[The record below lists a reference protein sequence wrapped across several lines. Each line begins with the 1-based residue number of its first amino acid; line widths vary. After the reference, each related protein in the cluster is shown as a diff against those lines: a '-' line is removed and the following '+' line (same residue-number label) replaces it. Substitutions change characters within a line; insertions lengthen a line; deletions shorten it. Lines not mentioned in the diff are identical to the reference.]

1 MNKLDQ
7 TTALSPQPDQSLG
20 ADRQWSCLTGLYL
33 LTGEGTLARFDHD
46 GELIAEPELSAGLS
60 FRLGAVIDQYR
71 SGAADDMSL
80 ALVTVPEID
89 QGWDTGTMV
98 LGDRLLNELFQVE
111 RNGGG
116 APATGACTNRTRALY
131 HGMEMVLSS
140 HRDGRSSLPR
150 FCPVLFAPEVNGAAL
165 RERYGVDIIDE
176 RGVFEVLDLCAT
188 FASSSRLP
196 DELPAM
202 VRRMRQAQADV
213 AAAGRRRGCAT
224 GSAGDSALG
233 MPARTAL
240 AVVAQRG
247 EESPV
252 AQADAAFD
260 LCFSEGEAVT
270 GWLLEWFSPFN
281 ELTDTQREIIAG
293 YETIRTVTSG
303 SRLVEQ
309 GSTDDVCIYLV
320 EGILELRALDGP
332 TMRIAG
338 GTRRSRLPISV
349 LTPHVYTVTAVT
361 NASVIVFSQRLI
373 RKITEVTRT
382 YSSVDRL
389 RDADVS
395 TAAISNGMQAA
406 YLSRATIKPSRC
418 DL

>member
-1 MNKLDQ
+1 MSKFDQ
-7 TTALSPQPDQSLG
+7 TMALALQPDESRG
-20 ADRQWSCLTGLYL
+20 ADRRWSCLAGLYL
-33 LTGEGTLARFDHD
+33 LTGEGKLVRFDRD

-60 FRLGAVIDQYR
+60 FRLRAVIDQYR

-80 ALVTVPEID
+80 ALVSVTEFD
-89 QGWDTGTMV
+89 QGWDAGTMV
-98 LGDRLLNELFQVE
+98 LGDRLLNESLPVE
-111 RNGGG
+111 ANGGA
-116 APATGACTNRTRALY
+116 APASRARRNRTRAVY
-131 HGMEMVLSS
+131 QGMELVLSS
-140 HRDGRSSLPR
+140 LRDGASALPR
-150 FCPVLFAPEVNGAAL
+150 FCPVLFVPEVNGAAL

-176 RGVFEVLDLCAT
+176 RGVFEVLDLCAA
-188 FASSSRLP
+188 FASNSRLP

-202 VRRMRQAQADV
+202 VQHMRHAQADI
-213 AAAGRRRGCAT
+213 ASASRRRRAT
-224 GSAGDSALG
+224 GSAGDSASG
-233 MPARTAL
+233 RPARTAL
-240 AVVAQRG
+240 AVAAQRSEG
-247 EESPV
+247 SPV
-252 AQADAAFD
+252 TEADAGFD
-260 LCFSEGEAVT
+260 ICFSEGDAVT

-293 YETIRTVTSG
+293 YETIRTVASG

-320 EGILELRALDGP
+320 EGILELQALDGP
-332 TMRIAG
+332 GMRVAG

-373 RKITEVTRT
+373 RRITEVTRT

-389 RDADVS
+389 PDVDVS

-406 YLSRATIKPSRC
+406 YLNRATIKPSRH